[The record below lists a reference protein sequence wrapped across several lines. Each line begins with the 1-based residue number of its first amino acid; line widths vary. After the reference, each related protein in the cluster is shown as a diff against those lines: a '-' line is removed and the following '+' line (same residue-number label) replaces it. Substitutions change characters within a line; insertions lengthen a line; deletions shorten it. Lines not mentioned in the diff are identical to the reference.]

1 MARPRRIRPRMLAPS
16 RILRTTPARAG
27 GGREREDLIDQAEDS
42 IRAGSRSFY
51 AASLLFEEGIREQAW
66 LLYAWCRRCDDI
78 ADGQVGGG
86 PRSEKFDEQT
96 AAERRITAIRLL
108 TDRAFEGLPTA
119 DAAFDAF
126 GLVAREVGITE
137 EMAEDVIGGFALD
150 AEGWRPRTEKDLMVY
165 CYHVAGAVGV
175 MMARI
180 MGVREDSW
188 LLDRACDLGLAFQ
201 LANIARDMAEDA
213 DAGRCYIPM
222 EWLAEE
228 DIEPGQ
234 EMKPHHRQEMA
245 DIARRLVA
253 LMERHEAAAR
263 LGAAKLPFRS
273 RWAVLSAA
281 NIYGAIGREVV
292 ERGVNAWD
300 NRVVIGRL
308 AKLRHIVRAFWEALL
323 NREPE
328 QPPEMP
334 QWTRGELMI
343 EARMNAPI
351 PKVEIEPL
359 PEEEPSDRYD

>member
-1 MARPRRIRPRMLAPS
+1 MASPRRIRPRLLAPS

-27 GGREREDLIDQAEDS
+27 GGRERADLIDQAEES
-42 IRAGSRSFY
+42 IRAGSRSFH
-51 AASLLFEEGIREQAW
+51 AASRLFEPAIREQAW
-66 LLYAWCRRCDDI
+66 LLYAWCRRCDDL
-78 ADGQVGGG
+78 ADAQERGGKLG
-86 PRSEKFDEQT
+86 EQEG
-96 AAERRITAIRLL
+96 AERRITAIRLL
-108 TDRAFEGLPTA
+108 TERAFEGLPTA

-126 GLVAREVGITE
+126 GLLAREVGIAP

-150 AEGWRPRTEKDLMVY
+150 AEGWRPRSEQDLGLY

-180 MGVREDSW
+180 MGVAKDDSW
-188 LLDRACDLGLAFQ
+188 MLDRACDLGLAFQ

-245 DIARRLVA
+245 EIAKKLIA

-263 LGAAKLPFRS
+263 LGAARLPFRS
-273 RWAVLSAA
+273 RWAVLAAA

-292 ERGVNAWD
+292 ARGPDAWD
-300 NRVVIGRL
+300 SRVVIGPW
-308 AKLRHIVRAFWEALL
+308 AKLRHIARAFWEALR

-328 QPPEMP
+328 EEPEMP
-334 QWTRGELMI
+334 HWSRGELMI

-351 PKVEIEPL
+351 PDPPMEPL